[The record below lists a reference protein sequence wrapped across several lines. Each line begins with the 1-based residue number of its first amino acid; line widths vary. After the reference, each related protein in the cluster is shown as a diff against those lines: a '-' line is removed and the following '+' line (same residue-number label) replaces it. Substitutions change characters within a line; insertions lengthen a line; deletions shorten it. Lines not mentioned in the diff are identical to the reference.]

1 MNELPSNAD
10 AAQTSRQWLW
20 LTIAILGAVFFLVVH
35 NLQVSRY
42 ETFAPWSDAN
52 GDREAAGGNAAKGL
66 ALAVIGIWGAYL
78 VFRRNGRPLTF
89 TGALPALMAFYVL
102 WTMASVAWSIDPG
115 LSCRRLAVLAF
126 CMLGAAGFAR
136 QFQPRDVAIAAM
148 LISGAYL
155 LVGVGAEMALGT
167 FRPWSGEY
175 RFAGTV
181 HPNSQGANTAVLA
194 MAAFCLAR
202 SATRRQ
208 VWLWCVFG
216 VAIVFLLL
224 TKSRTSLAGLAVAL
238 AVLTWTAM
246 QGRTKIVTAL
256 AGTTAIA
263 SAVLISL
270 LFGFDI
276 DDRMLDVVMLG
287 RQEEAG
293 SLTGRVP
300 IWTELAGYVR
310 ARPLQGYGYA
320 AFWTPKHIEAVS
332 DELEWPLRE
341 AHNSYIDAVLSI
353 GLVGAASL
361 LAVAWLG
368 LWKTAVAHRQSRDPG
383 FAFVLCMLVF
393 GMLHACLETG
403 MADPNLMTILIGTGL
418 LQLSL
423 AAASPQPSE
432 NVLICAANPL
442 ALPSHRIL
450 KA

>member
-1 MNELPSNAD
+1 MSVSIDPNAD
-10 AAQTSRQWLW
+10 APQTSRQWLW
-20 LTIAILGAVFFLVVH
+20 LTALILGAVFFLVVH
-35 NLQVSRY
+35 NVQVSRY
-42 ETFAPWSDAN
+42 ERFAPWSDAD
-52 GDREAAGGNAAKGL
+52 GELEAAGGNTAKGI

-78 VFRRNGRPLTF
+78 IFRRNGRPLSF
-89 TGALPALMAFYVL
+89 TGLLPALMTFYVL
-102 WTMASVAWSIDPG
+102 WTIASVGWSIEPG
-115 LSCRRLAVLAF
+115 LSLRRLAVLAF
-126 CMLGAAGFAR
+126 CILGAVGFAR

-167 FRPWSGEY
+167 FRPWLAEY

-208 VWLWCVFG
+208 LWLWSVFG
-216 VAIVFLLL
+216 VAVVFLLL

-238 AVLTWTAM
+238 AALAWTCM
-246 QGRTKIVTAL
+246 QNRTRMVTAL
-256 AGTTAIA
+256 VAATTIA

-270 LFGFDI
+270 LFGFNV
-276 DDRMLDVVMLG
+276 DDRLLDVVMLG
-287 RQEEAG
+287 RQEESG

-341 AHNSYIDAVLSI
+341 AHNSYIDAVLGV

-368 LWKTAVAHRQSRDPG
+368 LWKTAVAHRESRDPG

-393 GMLHACLETG
+393 GMIHACLETG

-423 AAASPQPSE
+423 AAATSQQSE
-432 NVLICAANPL
+432 AVQVSGR
-442 ALPSHRIL
+442 PSHRML
-450 KA
+450 EA